1 MTRPPAGLIATWAAH
16 ETALDALGRSL
27 EVLRAAG
34 VEPLVVKGVALAYE
48 LYQDV
53 AERPLADVDLRVRPR
68 EFLRAAAA
76 LRARGWAVDPTSRQL
91 GAVGFLVG
99 HGLVEL
105 ESTVGPPGVCGLTV
119 AQMAS
124 RSRRRVLPG
133 RLEFLTPEVTDHAI
147 LLVVNAF
154 KDKLLDCPPWSVD
167 DLAAIVTH
175 THFDRGTF
183 LERIREAQSQT
194 LTWIVADW
202 LVRERGCEA
211 WRAIR
216 DALGSAPL
224 RLRYANA
231 FQSAALRA
239 PQSMAARMLA
249 RIGSD
254 APASRLWAMT
264 ATVIGTAVA
273 SLRPRAERGP
283 RHAG

>member
-1 MTRPPAGLIATWAAH
+1 VTRPPAGPIATWASH
-16 ETALDALGRSL
+16 EIALDALGRSL

-53 AERPLADVDLRVRPR
+53 AERPLVDADLRVRPR
-68 EFLRAAAA
+68 EFLRAARA
-76 LRARGWAVDPTSRQL
+76 LRARGWRVDPTCRQL
-91 GAVGFLVG
+91 GSVGFLVG

-119 AQMAS
+119 ATMAS

-167 DLAAIVTH
+167 DLAAIVGH
-175 THFDRGTF
+175 AHFDRAAF
-183 LERIREAQSQT
+183 LERIREARSQT

-202 LVRERGCEA
+202 LVRERRCEA
-211 WRAIR
+211 WRGIR
-216 DALGSAPL
+216 DAIGSAPL
-224 RLRYANA
+224 RPRYANA
-231 FQSAALRA
+231 FRSAVLRG

-249 RIGSD
+249 RVGSD
-254 APASRLWAMT
+254 APTSRLWALT
-264 ATVIGTAVA
+264 ATVLGTAVS
-273 SLRPRAERGP
+273 SLQPRGERGP
-283 RHAG
+283 RHAD

>member
-1 MTRPPAGLIATWAAH
+1 MTRPPAEPIATWAAH
-16 ETALDALGRSL
+16 EIALDALGHSL

-48 LYQDV
+48 LYADV

-68 EFLRAAAA
+68 EFLRAARA

-91 GAVGFLVG
+91 GSVGFLVG

-105 ESTVGPPGVCGLTV
+105 ESTVGPPGLCGLTV
-119 AQMAS
+119 ERMAT
-124 RSRRRVLPG
+124 RSRWRRLAG
-133 RLEFLTPEVTDHAI
+133 RLEFREPEVTDHAI

-175 THFDRGTF
+175 ADFDRAAF
-183 LERIREAQSQT
+183 VERVREARSQT

-202 LVRERGCEA
+202 LVRERRCEA

-224 RLRYANA
+224 RPRYAKA
-231 FQSAALRA
+231 FQSAVLRA

-254 APASRLWAMT
+254 APASRLWAVT

-273 SLRPRAERGP
+273 SFRPRADRGP